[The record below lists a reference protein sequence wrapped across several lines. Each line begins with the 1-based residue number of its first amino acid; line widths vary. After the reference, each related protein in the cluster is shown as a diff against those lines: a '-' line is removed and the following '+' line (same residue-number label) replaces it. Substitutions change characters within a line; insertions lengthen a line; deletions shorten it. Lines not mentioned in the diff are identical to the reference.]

1 MAETFSEGER
11 EAMREARIALFED
24 RLILE
29 AQPPVDDVT
38 LARIAKK
45 CAGPLP
51 EDLIALWR
59 TSFGGTLG
67 YDLRASFK
75 DQEASLS
82 FTELFFPG
90 SDGYRDLW
98 GWIEH
103 EEELAQE
110 SAEEQG
116 KSWAGV
122 LDAVPFGGF
131 DYAERLYAIV
141 SPGRDHGAVLAWM
154 QGLPPAWIF
163 RLHEDSVAS
172 LCDSVRA
179 LFRMLV
185 LEVDPETG
193 GEEGSGRHMLEAID
207 HLASSGG
214 EGRGAAEKLRGLVRG
229 TVLDWR
235 AALADGSLL
244 SNRALRRLCLE
255 HAACKDDLEILG
267 RLAWMRCDFSE
278 ALRGGGNGLD
288 YALASGALRAA
299 RFFLDRGVPATGS
312 LRAGARN
319 ADVELAQELLRRGA
333 EVDANAIFAAVDAGR
348 LETAF
353 VLLDALGRAAAKRLA
368 PFARRRADDEEQS
381 AQRLEARTL
390 QSNVPAAEY
399 RSRAVRFR
407 QLADRADSM

>member
-207 HLASSGG
+207 HLA
-214 EGRGAAEKLRGLVRG
+214 
-229 TVLDWR
+229 
-235 AALADGSLL
+235 
-244 SNRALRRLCLE
+244 
-255 HAACKDDLEILG
+255 
-267 RLAWMRCDFSE
+267 
-278 ALRGGGNGLD
+278 
-288 YALASGALRAA
+288 
-299 RFFLDRGVPATGS
+299 
-312 LRAGARN
+312 
-319 ADVELAQELLRRGA
+319 
-333 EVDANAIFAAVDAGR
+333 
-348 LETAF
+348 
-353 VLLDALGRAAAKRLA
+353 
-368 PFARRRADDEEQS
+368 
-381 AQRLEARTL
+381 
-390 QSNVPAAEY
+390 
-399 RSRAVRFR
+399 
-407 QLADRADSM
+407 